1 MLVYVLNQREKPL
14 MPCAPPKAR
23 ALLKQGKAK
32 VVRREPFT
40 IKLLHGSSGYRQ
52 EVAAGMDTGSKAI
65 GCAAI
70 AHGQVLYQAEIAL
83 RQDVSG
89 KMQQRAMYR
98 KNRRGRI
105 YWDRDLRTR
114 HGRDG

>member
-1 MLVYVLNQREKPL
+1 VLVYVLNQHGNPL
-14 MPCAPPKAR
+14 MPCSPPKAR

-52 EVAAGMDTGSKAI
+52 EIVVGMDTGSKTI
-65 GCAAI
+65 GCGVI
-70 AHGQVLYQAEIAL
+70 GNGRVLYQAEVTL

-89 KMQQRAMYR
+89 KM
-98 KNRRGRI
+98 
-105 YWDRDLRTR
+105 
-114 HGRDG
+114 

>member
-40 IKLLHGSSGYRQ
+40 IKLLHGWPAAPSPQGALPWRLGTSRQPEKSS
-52 EVAAGMDTGSKAI
+52 A
-65 GCAAI
+65 
-70 AHGQVLYQAEIAL
+70 
-83 RQDVSG
+83 
-89 KMQQRAMYR
+89 
-98 KNRRGRI
+98 
-105 YWDRDLRTR
+105 
-114 HGRDG
+114 